1 MKRTLCRLQQSLRG
15 RLLAGT
21 LIWILATVLLAGLAL
36 SDLFR
41 QHVVRQLSTELA
53 VHMNQLVAALTVDEH
68 GVPALAFEPSDPR
81 LKQPYSGLYWQVDQL
96 TGAAPPE
103 TVFRSRSLWDQTL
116 QTPAAPSGN
125 VEYGLIEILGP
136 EGHVMLAQQRT
147 VRPPEGTAAYRLTVA
162 ADSRVVDEPLEEFRT
177 LMAMFL
183 GMLALGLTIAAVVQV
198 FVGLRPLALLR
209 QRLVEVRAGRVARI
223 EGRFPDEVQPLVQEF
238 NAVLQDN
245 DEIVERARTQ
255 AGNLAHALKTP
266 LYVLANAAAHEQT
279 PFGRLVAEQVEVAGR
294 QVEHHLARARA
305 AAAVRTPGRR
315 AEVAPVVQGLA
326 RVLTRLYAEKGVQ
339 LQTEAIPQGMFFRGE
354 QQDLQEMLGN
364 LMENGCKWTSTTV
377 RVTAGLDASSSS
389 PGREASGMILLSV
402 DDDGP
407 GLPPE
412 QRDAIFR
419 RGVRM
424 DERKP
429 GSGLGLAIVRD
440 LATAYGGSVSARAS
454 PLGGL
459 GIDLCLPGELER
471 KEPPVSKP
479 FA

>member
-1 MKRTLCRLQQSLRG
+1 MKRTLRRLRHSLRG

-21 LIWILATVLLAGLAL
+21 LTWILVTVLLAGWAL

-41 QHVVRQLSTELA
+41 QHVVRQLSAELT

-68 GVPALAFEPSDPR
+68 GVPTLAFEPSDPR
-81 LKQPYSGLYWQVDQL
+81 LRQPYSGLYWQVDQL
-96 TGAAPPE
+96 TGTAPPE

-116 QTPAAPSGN
+116 QTTSSVPVPTPDDGLSG
-125 VEYGLIEILGP
+125 IRGP
-136 EGHVMLAQQRT
+136 ENRLMLAQQRT

-162 ADSRVVDEPLEEFRT
+162 ADSRAVDDPLEEFRN
-177 LMAMFL
+177 LMAVFL
-183 GMLALGLTIAAVVQV
+183 GVLALGLTVAAVIQV

-209 QRLVEVRAGRVARI
+209 QRLAEVRAGRVARI

-266 LYVLANAAAHEQT
+266 LSVLANAAAHEQT

-305 AAAVRTPGRR
+305 AAAVRSPGRR
-315 AEVAPVVQGLA
+315 AEVAPAVQGLA
-326 RVLTRLYAEKGVQ
+326 RVLMRLYAGKGVR
-339 LQTEAIPQGMFFRGE
+339 LDTEAVPRGMYFRGE
-354 QQDLQEMLGN
+354 QPDLQEMLGN
-364 LMENGCKWTSTTV
+364 LMDNACKWAGGSV
-377 RVTAGLDASSSS
+377 RVSARLEAASPSPDRDA
-389 PGREASGMILLSV
+389 PRTILLSV

-412 QRDAIFR
+412 QHDAIFQ

-440 LATAYGGSVSARAS
+440 LATAYGGSVSARMS
-454 PLGGL
+454 SLGGL
-459 GIDLCLPGELER
+459 GVDLRLPGEMDEAGEGR
-471 KEPPVSKP
+471 G
-479 FA
+479 A